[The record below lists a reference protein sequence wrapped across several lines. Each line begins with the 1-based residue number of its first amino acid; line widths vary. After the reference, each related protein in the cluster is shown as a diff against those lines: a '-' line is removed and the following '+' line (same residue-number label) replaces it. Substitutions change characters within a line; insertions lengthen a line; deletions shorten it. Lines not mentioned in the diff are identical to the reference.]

1 MSEKINLLARRKK
14 NVAQQSKSEK
24 TFKLVSL
31 VCLVLVVGTALSLYI
46 LKVTSALP
54 SLQTQEKQLLGDLQ
68 TLYPK
73 TIKLLI
79 IKNRLAAIDTILKK
93 RPDLVKTIDAVQGEK
108 PASIVTSS
116 FEVSSTGVTFA
127 AASTSLA
134 AIDEYFNALVA
145 IANEKKTFRS
155 VDLQNLSLDS
165 KTGTYSFSLDIGL
178 L

>member
-24 TFKLVSL
+24 IFKIFSL
-31 VCLVLVVGTALSLYI
+31 VCLVLVVGVSLSLYI
-46 LKVTSALP
+46 TKVTSALP
-54 SLQTQEKQLLGDLQ
+54 SLQTQEKKLLGQLQ

-93 RPDLVKTIDAVQGEK
+93 RPDLVKTIDIIQQKK
-108 PASIVTSS
+108 PQVIVASS
-116 FEVSSTGVTFA
+116 FEVSSTAVSLTA
-127 AASTSLA
+127 TSTSLA
-134 AIDEYFNALVA
+134 AVDQYLNDLVVT
-145 IANEKKTFRS
+145 ANEKKVFRS
-155 VDLQNLSLDS
+155 VDLQNLSLDP